1 VAQADSERFE
11 LRRYYDT
18 LRRRKL
24 TIGIVTLGVVVFAAL
39 FSAIATRVYKASAE
53 IVIQPQSTESVF
65 NSNNTQSNA
74 PALTVETEIRVL
86 NSDPVRQDVRRRL
99 GSVPHVS
106 AARVGETDVMR
117 VTGTSTSAAQSARIA
132 NAYAGAYVDYRKSR
146 AVGDLDAA
154 SRSIQARLKS
164 LQDQID
170 VIESRLATADHVTQ
184 SALSARHTNLL
195 TEQSLLAQKLDS
207 LQVDATLKSGGVQL
221 TKAATTP
228 TSPASPKPVRNVAL
242 ALLVGLVVGTGLA
255 FLRERLDDTVRTKD
269 ELASA
274 LPDVSVLGL
283 VPIMEGWD
291 RDPHSVRLRELAQG
305 GTAAA
310 EAFRD
315 LRTSVQLL
323 GVERPLRIVQVTSP
337 SPSDGKTTVVAGLA
351 SVLAAPGNRVLVVDC
366 DLRRP
371 QVHTFFGLSNDKGF
385 CSIFTDDLAPLD
397 LIQRVQGEESL
408 YVLSSGP
415 VPPNPSELLSSRRT
429 SEALFELKHA
439 FDIVLVDSPPV
450 LPVTDTVLL
459 AAWVEGTI
467 VVARSG
473 ATTAKHLS
481 ETVERL
487 RRAAAPVVGTVL
499 NKADEDAT
507 EGYSYGYHYSEEAG
521 ERR

>member
-1 VAQADSERFE
+1 
-11 LRRYYDT
+11 
-18 LRRRKL
+18 
-24 TIGIVTLGVVVFAAL
+24 
-39 FSAIATRVYKASAE
+39 
-53 IVIQPQSTESVF
+53 
-65 NSNNTQSNA
+65 
-74 PALTVETEIRVL
+74 
-86 NSDPVRQDVRRRL
+86 
-99 GSVPHVS
+99 
-106 AARVGETDVMR
+106 MR
-117 VTGTSTSAAQSARIA
+117 VTATSTSATRSARIA
-132 NAYAGAYVDYRKSR
+132 NAYANAYVDYRKSR

-170 VIESRLATADHVTQ
+170 GIESRLATADHVTQ

-228 TSPASPKPVRNVAL
+228 MSPASPKPLRNLAL

-269 ELASA
+269 ELAGA

-283 VPIMEGWD
+283 VPVMEGWET
-291 RDPHSVRLRELAQG
+291 DPHPARLRELSRGNSAP
-305 GTAAA
+305 A

-323 GVERPLRIVQVTSP
+323 GVERPLRVVQVTSP
-337 SPSDGKTTVVAGLA
+337 SPGDGKTTVVAGLA
-351 SVLAAPGNRVLVVDC
+351 AVLAAPGQRVLVVDC

-371 QVHTFFGLSNDKGF
+371 QVHAFFGLPNDKGF
-385 CSIFTDDLAPLD
+385 CSIFTDGLSPLD
-397 LIQRVQGEESL
+397 VIQRVDGEDSL
-408 YVLSSGP
+408 HVLASGP
-415 VPPNPSELLSSRRT
+415 IPSNPSEILSSHRT
-429 SEALFELKHA
+429 SEVLFELKHA

-459 AAWVEGTI
+459 AAWVEATI

-473 ATTAKHLS
+473 ATTAKHLT
-481 ETVERL
+481 EAVERL
-487 RRAAAPVVGTVL
+487 RRATAPVVGTVL
-499 NKADEDAT
+499 DRAAADAT
-507 EGYSYGYHYSEEAG
+507 QGYSYGYQYSERAG